1 MSNWKTKTVVAALAL
16 SILVPGAAM
25 ATSTSNAGS
34 AGLAGK
40 VAGMAFPGRHH
51 QGDPAKQQEMQQKIL
66 ELVSKYTPESLSE
79 WQAALAEQEKLRQSM
94 PQKEPAW
101 MANLT
106 DEQKAQLKEVMD
118 KVKDGQLTRE
128 QAKEELAKLGLDK
141 YMPQRPEPQ
150 WMANLTDE
158 QKAQLKEIMDKVKD
172 GQLTRE
178 QAKEELAKLGLDK
191 YLPTP
196 PAGGPGGERD
206 KDNLMGQLMQAASNS
221 DAAKIKELLPQALQM
236 LKERNQHMQEIINN
250 NSTTNTNSSGQ

>member
-1 MSNWKTKTVVAALAL
+1 
-16 SILVPGAAM
+16 
-25 ATSTSNAGS
+25 
-34 AGLAGK
+34 
-40 VAGMAFPGRHH
+40 
-51 QGDPAKQQEMQQKIL
+51 
-66 ELVSKYTPESLSE
+66 
-79 WQAALAEQEKLRQSM
+79 
-94 PQKEPAW
+94 
-101 MANLT
+101 
-106 DEQKAQLKEVMD
+106 
-118 KVKDGQLTRE
+118 
-128 QAKEELAKLGLDK
+128 
-141 YMPQRPEPQ
+141 
-150 WMANLTDE
+150 MANLTDE

-206 KDNLMGQLMQAASNS
+206 KDNLMGQLMQAANNS